1 MNEEMDLLDFLKYVL
16 GCTQISDLRID
27 TYNNRAKIILDNL
40 DLRYYS
46 LNSIRDAIEYI
57 YFKEEFK

>member
-16 GCTQISDLRID
+16 GCTYISDLRID